1 MKPAL
6 YFLISFFVCLKANA
20 QIETYQL
27 SLKDSTKNILYIGV
41 PNQIEI
47 KHLPVDANMILKNG
61 EIRSDGGLFTF
72 YEQKTGPD
80 SLIIKKGG
88 KTIYRKE
95 FEGEYVCDPRS
106 RLCGLS
112 DSTGYPAQI
121 MACAD
126 LIVFSSCA
134 YKMRL
139 RVLEFTVTLFKKR
152 IEDYPQ
158 QVRGSHLPV
167 SVLNE
172 IKTMK
177 RGDKILFQDI
187 KVGGPDCRL
196 RILPDYTVYIK

>member
-1 MKPAL
+1 MKPTL
-6 YFLISFFVCLKANA
+6 DFLISFFVCLRANA

-47 KHLPVDANMILKNG
+47 KHLPVDAKMILKNG
-61 EIRSDGGLFTF
+61 EIHSDGSLFTF
-72 YEQKTGPD
+72 YEQKTGQD
-80 SLIIKKGG
+80 TLVIKKGG
-88 KTIYRKE
+88 KIIYRKA
-95 FEGEYVCDPRS
+95 FEGRYVCDPNS
-106 RLCGLS
+106 RLCGLQ
-112 DSTGYPAQI
+112 DSISYPDQI
-121 MACAD
+121 MACTD
-126 LIVFSSCA
+126 LIVFDSCA
-134 YKMRL
+134 YKMRMH
-139 RVLEFTVTLFKKR
+139 VLEFTVGLFKKGA
-152 IEDYPQ
+152 DGYPQ
-158 QVRGSHLPV
+158 QVEGARLPI